1 MTLSFVANFRYPFN
15 TMRKFQKTLESI
27 LKDDKRYAV
36 GAYVFVRM
44 ALDFTVKRVCSGDSS
59 RTQRH
64 VSAQELLEGIKDF
77 ALETFGP
84 TAFPLFEE
92 WGVHKTED
100 FGQIVFNLIQAQ
112 ALRKTEDDKIEDFAG
127 GFDFYQA
134 LVVPFLPEKK
144 K

>member
-1 MTLSFVANFRYPFN
+1 MKIKAIAIVLCACLCVGLLSGCGI
-15 TMRKFQKTLESI
+15 S
-27 LKDDKRYAV
+27 KDDSDNARVDEYEEGYSAGYEDGIWD
-36 GAYVFVRM
+36 GAF
-44 ALDFTVKRVCSGDSS
+44 
-59 RTQRH
+59 
-64 VSAQELLEGIKDF
+64 EGIKDF

-84 TAFPLFEE
+84 MAFPLFEE